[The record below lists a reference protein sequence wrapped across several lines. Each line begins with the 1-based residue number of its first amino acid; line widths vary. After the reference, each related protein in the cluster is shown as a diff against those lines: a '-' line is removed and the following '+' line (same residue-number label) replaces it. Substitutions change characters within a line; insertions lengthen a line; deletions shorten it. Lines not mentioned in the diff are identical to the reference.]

1 MKLKRFNLIVL
12 AVLFVFVTTLI
23 PMSAGAVV
31 ESEKTYYMDA
41 QATGDGTWT
50 VADGTAS
57 FGYASWK
64 SAGSAPTQTLYNDA
78 RLGSDVM
85 KVDFPGDGSS
95 AIGTAQL
102 VWDNET
108 DKLGDGDT
116 VWYEFMFRYDGAIVP
131 FNAEVY
137 ANGANT
143 GYNVFHVNADGSVG
157 FAHPDYNDETGYRVS
172 TTGWNH
178 VLIVVDEQNLYG
190 GSDTPF
196 YVYIN
201 GTKVYSDARQLNG
214 GSCLF
219 GKYYTQAIDGFTLT
233 TSAQGTIYLDN
244 FKLYTTAS
252 NYNASGYDP
261 TSIIPAIT
269 SSSLEISNGVIYA
282 VDGTSIAD
290 IDAAIEDTLSVS
302 YWDGTTQIASS
313 AYASTDALGKKA
325 CVSNGITCVEYTIAE
340 KKGVSYYD
348 IDLETAS
355 TGAWAY
361 SNAWPNKVSPA
372 LGNFTYQPSPSA
384 TSPNHEVVADPYT
397 GSKSM
402 KLTLPSTVTNTQN
415 AYYVGAWN
423 VPRQDLSN
431 NVSWY
436 EISVKYGDDFDGFH
450 LRGNDDQPLLH
461 VRNDGYVYIGDDE
474 AAQQSTNFY
483 AQSNTWYHFV
493 IAVDNI
499 DKFTNDNDV
508 LCSKIYAWVNGTL
521 ITTPT
526 AGEGYTSAVA
536 ASATASSTKFCIQMC
551 KTVSSGKDSV
561 LYVDNLKWYTG
572 VKSVATSG
580 YTPVVAPALTTSAG
594 IEVSGSTITVSSK
607 TKLSEIATL
616 VAANDYTATYWDGT
630 TQITAA
636 DLATTN
642 AAGKTVC
649 VSNGVMATVYT
660 VVAKTGKVYYDIDLE
675 TGASEK
681 TWPNKA
687 SSGFN
692 FEFQSSPSGSYNPP
706 QTPVDDAYLGSKV
719 MKIDISQASA
729 HEYAQYVGGWGLTA
743 TELSSTVS
751 FYEISLRYGDVINQT
766 RVLKQSLGG
775 GSTTNTLFY
784 ISGDGL
790 VYIGNENQD
799 AHKTPMQNVII
810 VPNQWYHFVIAVDS
824 IDKVDGNSKVYAW
837 ANGEL
842 LTDGTS
848 DEYTTEFEIELADAS
863 DAFCLLMPRG
873 AEDYTVYADNIK
885 WYTEVDSVAD
895 SGYAPVVAPVLTISG
910 DISTEGSAIK
920 VPSSTKLSS
929 IADSVASSGYTVT
942 FWDDTTQIATNAL
955 ATTDAIGKTVCVS
968 NGLICKKY
976 AVIRKRDV
984 IEEEKV
990 FNFQVDYSYG
1000 DEEKICALFD
1010 NATASDKTFTVVF
1023 ATYAPGGALV
1033 DVDVHKDI
1041 TVTAGLSKKVFASDT
1056 IDMSS
1061 ANEIKVFVWDAL
1073 DSLKPVFTSRYKTIN
1088 SSTTPELGELDI
1100 PIDTTALAPNMSVF
1114 TAVPESI
1121 STQSKP
1127 AEVITDYSQTKATYK
1142 DCICVVSNS
1151 SNLWVKNGKYTSE
1164 YKFIWDG
1171 AGEHII
1177 GAAPTLAAFAN
1188 MSYEYNEA
1196 TQTATIGNITAE
1208 AGENY
1213 IIVDGKKYIS
1223 ESDNQ
1228 IIDGVLYIPLKEF
1241 VRYGMKKFYG
1251 ESVKGFGVIATE
1263 EKPYHFNL
1271 ERTGDLLMSN
1281 DDYSMMM
1288 AYINLD
1294 RLNAASLLD
1303 LFNKNVKGTPYPRI
1317 STIKEDAPLYK
1328 AATGSDSYMAEMSS
1342 YVLDQANG
1350 YLNQTVNISAPQGT
1364 NITGLPSTAEPE
1376 VMYYAYYM
1384 TGNRAYID
1392 KVIENAMKIVA
1403 LDYWSQDA
1411 HFLSTSAAASYLA
1424 FAYDLYRDE
1433 FTATQRKNIAN
1444 ALISK
1449 AIEPHLDYMYGEIK
1463 NNKWPYADY
1472 NWNAICNVGP
1482 MIASM
1487 VLLGEGY
1494 TGNWWVNYN
1503 DKLLLDCIEK
1513 AQVSLGYSLHYFAPD
1528 GCGWESPGYNDY
1540 TLGYLINVLESVNS
1554 YFGESLGIINYLG
1567 LEGIGRSL
1575 AMTTGKSN
1583 NWMIHCEDTTVP
1595 YSTTNNMYFT
1605 KMFGDYVGQKLNL
1618 EQNYKHPAAMRR
1630 DALNNM
1636 KYYMPN
1642 SPAVDYPEELDAL
1655 YTSSQI
1661 GMSRDAWGDAT
1672 QTVMGVHGGY
1682 NFDAGLQVDIG
1693 NFFYEVNGKIFADDP
1708 GIEDYSVPTNAY
1720 PCRAEG
1726 ANVWVVNPDET
1737 AGQSLA
1743 GYGDLEMVV
1752 SKPDGVIYTL
1762 DLTSAYADQVQSA
1775 LRGYMLSNNRK
1786 VFTVQDEI
1794 KPVAGSN
1801 DFYWFW
1807 HTRADININQAEKKA
1822 TLTLDGETVTLY
1834 FDSNVDFTISKQ
1846 DTLTSLPN
1854 SPVVPG
1860 QLQKPYAQAMHKI
1873 VIEFASNGE
1882 PVTFRAVA
1890 VPNGQNFTKGEL
1902 MPVSEWAIPA
1912 E

>member
-1 MKLKRFNLIVL
+1 MKLKRFNLMVL

-23 PMSAGAVV
+23 PMSAGAVA

-675 TGASEK
+675 TGASSGV
-681 TWPNKA
+681 WPNKA
-687 SSGFN
+687 SSGFY
-692 FEFQSSPSGSYNPP
+692 FGYQSSPSGYNPA

-719 MKIDISQASA
+719 MKIDIPAATA
-729 HEYAQYVGGWGLTA
+729 HEYAQYVGGWALTA
-743 TELSSTVS
+743 QDLGSTVS
-751 FYEISLRYGDVINQT
+751 FYEMSLCFKDNVEQM
-766 RVLKQSLGG
+766 RVLGQSNDG
-775 GSTTNTLFY
+775 GSTVGTLFY
-784 ISGDGL
+784 IQADTGKIF
-790 VYIGNENQD
+790 IGNENLEGVHD
-799 AHKTPMQNVII
+799 TAMQNLLLA
-810 VPNQWYHFVIAVDS
+810 PDQWYHFVIAVDS

-837 ANGEL
+837 VNGTL

-848 DEYTTEFEIELADAS
+848 AEYTTTFDADLAA
-863 DAFCLLMPRG
+863 AFNAYCMQWTKNR
-873 AEDYTVYADNIK
+873 DRDVTVYTDNIK
-885 WYTEVDSVAD
+885 WYTSYDSVAD
-895 SGYAPVVAPVLTISG
+895 SDYAPAAL
-910 DISTEGSAIK
+910 SASFGEYAVKDATVK
-920 VPSSTKLSS
+920 VPAGTKLSA
-929 IADSVASSGYTVT
+929 IDALINTGDYTVT
-942 FWDDTTQIATNAL
+942 YWNGAAQVAASDL
-955 ATTDAIGKTVCVS
+955 AATDAIGKTVYIS
-968 NGLICKKY
+968 NGLGTLKY
-976 AVIRKRDV
+976 AIAAATFD
-984 IEEEKV
+984 
-990 FNFQVDYSYG
+990 FAVDYSYG
-1000 DEEKICALFD
+1000 DENKICALFD
-1010 NATASDKTFTVVF
+1010 NATASDETVTVIF
-1023 ATYAPGGALV
+1023 ATYAVGGALI
-1033 DVDVHKDI
+1033 DVDVHEDI
-1041 TVTAGLSKKVFASDT
+1041 TVTAGQPEEVFASDALN
-1056 IDMSS
+1056 MSGAEKVS
-1061 ANEIKVFVWDAL
+1061 VFVWDSL
-1073 DSLKPVFTSRYKTIN
+1073 TSLKPVF
-1088 SSTTPELGELDI
+1088 
-1100 PIDTTALAPNMSVF
+1100 V
-1114 TAVPESI
+1114 
-1121 STQSKP
+1121 
-1127 AEVITDYSQTKATYK
+1127 
-1142 DCICVVSNS
+1142 
-1151 SNLWVKNGKYTSE
+1151 
-1164 YKFIWDG
+1164 
-1171 AGEHII
+1171 
-1177 GAAPTLAAFAN
+1177 
-1188 MSYEYNEA
+1188 
-1196 TQTATIGNITAE
+1196 
-1208 AGENY
+1208 
-1213 IIVDGKKYIS
+1213 
-1223 ESDNQ
+1223 
-1228 IIDGVLYIPLKEF
+1228 
-1241 VRYGMKKFYG
+1241 
-1251 ESVKGFGVIATE
+1251 
-1263 EKPYHFNL
+1263 
-1271 ERTGDLLMSN
+1271 
-1281 DDYSMMM
+1281 
-1288 AYINLD
+1288 
-1294 RLNAASLLD
+1294 
-1303 LFNKNVKGTPYPRI
+1303 
-1317 STIKEDAPLYK
+1317 
-1328 AATGSDSYMAEMSS
+1328 DSY
-1342 YVLDQANG
+1342 N
-1350 YLNQTVNISAPQGT
+1350 P
-1364 NITGLPSTAEPE
+1364 
-1376 VMYYAYYM
+1376 
-1384 TGNRAYID
+1384 
-1392 KVIENAMKIVA
+1392 
-1403 LDYWSQDA
+1403 
-1411 HFLSTSAAASYLA
+1411 LS
-1424 FAYDLYRDE
+1424 
-1433 FTATQRKNIAN
+1433 
-1444 ALISK
+1444 
-1449 AIEPHLDYMYGEIK
+1449 
-1463 NNKWPYADY
+1463 
-1472 NWNAICNVGP
+1472 
-1482 MIASM
+1482 
-1487 VLLGEGY
+1487 
-1494 TGNWWVNYN
+1494 
-1503 DKLLLDCIEK
+1503 
-1513 AQVSLGYSLHYFAPD
+1513 
-1528 GCGWESPGYNDY
+1528 
-1540 TLGYLINVLESVNS
+1540 
-1554 YFGESLGIINYLG
+1554 
-1567 LEGIGRSL
+1567 
-1575 AMTTGKSN
+1575 
-1583 NWMIHCEDTTVP
+1583 
-1595 YSTTNNMYFT
+1595 
-1605 KMFGDYVGQKLNL
+1605 
-1618 EQNYKHPAAMRR
+1618 
-1630 DALNNM
+1630 
-1636 KYYMPN
+1636 
-1642 SPAVDYPEELDAL
+1642 
-1655 YTSSQI
+1655 
-1661 GMSRDAWGDAT
+1661 
-1672 QTVMGVHGGY
+1672 
-1682 NFDAGLQVDIG
+1682 
-1693 NFFYEVNGKIFADDP
+1693 
-1708 GIEDYSVPTNAY
+1708 
-1720 PCRAEG
+1720 
-1726 ANVWVVNPDET
+1726 
-1737 AGQSLA
+1737 
-1743 GYGDLEMVV
+1743 
-1752 SKPDGVIYTL
+1752 
-1762 DLTSAYADQVQSA
+1762 
-1775 LRGYMLSNNRK
+1775 
-1786 VFTVQDEI
+1786 
-1794 KPVAGSN
+1794 
-1801 DFYWFW
+1801 
-1807 HTRADININQAEKKA
+1807 
-1822 TLTLDGETVTLY
+1822 
-1834 FDSNVDFTISKQ
+1834 
-1846 DTLTSLPN
+1846 
-1854 SPVVPG
+1854 
-1860 QLQKPYAQAMHKI
+1860 
-1873 VIEFASNGE
+1873 
-1882 PVTFRAVA
+1882 
-1890 VPNGQNFTKGEL
+1890 
-1902 MPVSEWAIPA
+1902 
-1912 E
+1912 